1 MGVDSQE
8 ANIANIMNCPRP
20 NVSAAFGDQTPPQ
33 LAVFLAMDEENV
45 ENLLSISQQNDD
57 LPATSVKPRSFAP
70 WKILVV
76 TLSLVSMVVC
86 ASRAKVASR
95 AAPGAVKET
104 VELATWDDSIEK
116 CTKIFQ
122 HIIDHDAGA
131 VRMGEFE
138 YDTQTFKVQTMK
150 NATAAAKAL
159 QDPTTNFIQ
168 IGKCGFE
175 EPSVVWLYPDKSGD
189 EQSSFLLA
197 DGECKR
203 LASSALGGKSK
214 ALCAAV
220 YRIRSPAWGTA
231 ALNHFHAP
239 GSISHAVVGGH
250 GSDSAMKEGA
260 LLMSD
265 MIVLTGVDCTESL
278 TFVDTLGAKLTAHG
292 TVFIDSCFAGINGVA
307 ELFSKRL
314 MDKWVMGGVV
324 ELQSYIEVHHTPFSG
339 AVDSGP
345 TRVVS
350 ELAWDQVLDPSKG
363 LKLEG
368 ERPEPE
374 FVKGLVIEPKD
385 GTLKADT
392 SFYKLGER
400 IIAWHGG
407 INRGSVTQWLYPSS
421 NGQALRIGCKV
432 KVLTPFRAY
441 RMETSGAKGHEAL
454 SVFPQMLPVDLEG
467 TVTYLHAIGNSPT
480 SGDALINYELPRIFE
495 EVDVTGGAGQTL
507 GVLVTLTS
515 DFNNLHVT
523 CPATKS
529 ECQP

>member
-1 MGVDSQE
+1 
-8 ANIANIMNCPRP
+8 
-20 NVSAAFGDQTPPQ
+20 
-33 LAVFLAMDEENV
+33 MDEESV
-45 ENLLSISQQNDD
+45 ESLIISNDD
-57 LPATSVKPRSFAP
+57 PPKISRTFAP

-76 TLSLVSMVVC
+76 TISLVSMVLC
-86 ASRAKVASR
+86 MAKVAPHT
-95 AAPGAVKET
+95 APGTAGVVKET
-104 VELATWDDSIEK
+104 VELATWDDSIET
-116 CTKIFQ
+116 CAKIFQ
-122 HIIDHDAGA
+122 HILDHDADA
-131 VRMGEFE
+131 VRMGEFL
-138 YDTQTFKVQTMK
+138 YDTETLEVQSMK
-150 NATAAAKAL
+150 NATAAAKKL

-175 EPSVVWLYPDKSGD
+175 ERSVVWLYPDHSGD
-189 EQSSFLLA
+189 ERSSFLLA

-203 LASSALGGKSK
+203 LATSALGGKSK

-239 GSISHAVVGGH
+239 GSIDHAVVGGH
-250 GSDSAMKEGA
+250 GSDSTMKEGA
-260 LLMSD
+260 LLMSQTSD
-265 MIVLTGVDCTESL
+265 MSVLTGVDSSESAMM
-278 TFVDTLGAKLTAHG
+278 VDTLGAKLSAHG

-307 ELFSKRL
+307 EFFSKRL

-324 ELQSYIEVHHTPFSG
+324 ELQSYIQVAATPFSG
-339 AVDSGP
+339 TAGP
-345 TRVVS
+345 SRVVS

-368 ERPEPE
+368 ERPEPA
-374 FVKGLVIEPKD
+374 FVKGLVIEHKEGRFNKLD
-385 GTLKADT
+385 ADT
-392 SFYKLGER
+392 SYYKLGER

-421 NGQALRIGCKV
+421 NGEALKIGCKV
-432 KVLTPFRAY
+432 KVLKSFRAF
-441 RMETSGAKGHEAL
+441 RMETSGAKGMEAL
-454 SVFPQMLPVDLEG
+454 SVFPQLLPVDLEG
-467 TVTYLHAIGNSPT
+467 TVTYLHTVGNAPT

-515 DFNNLHVT
+515 DFSNLHVT
-523 CPATKS
+523 CPASLKS